1 MSPTLGTR
9 RWMLSGLILMA
20 AMSGGCAHYQIG
32 NRTLYRSDIRTVH
45 VPMFE
50 SQSFRRGLGERVTE
64 AVIKEIESNTPYK
77 VVGSDRADTI
87 LSGELAFDR
96 KKVIGLNEF
105 DEPRMLR
112 QDLMITYTWTDRR
125 GQVLGQ
131 PVSFE
136 MSPALAGDV
145 TMNQGMLIP
154 EAGQSI
160 TTAQE
165 DAIRDFA
172 KQVVRGMQVAW

>member
-1 MSPTLGTR
+1 MSSTLGTR
-9 RWMLSGLILMA
+9 RWIVLGLTVMVVAL
-20 AMSGGCAHYQIG
+20 GGCAHYQLG

-64 AVIKEIESNTPYK
+64 AVIKEIELNTPYK
-77 VVGSDRADTI
+77 VVGSDRADTV
-87 LSGELAFDR
+87 LKGELAFDR
-96 KKVIGLNEF
+96 KKVVGLNEF
-105 DEPRMLR
+105 DEPRILR
-112 QDLMITYTWTDRR
+112 QDMLITYTWTDRR

-136 MSPALAGDV
+136 MSPALAGDAIV
-145 TMNQGMLIP
+145 NEGMLIP

-165 DAIRDFA
+165 EAIRDFA

>member
-1 MSPTLGTR
+1 MSPTLGTQ
-9 RWMLSGLILMA
+9 RWIVLGLTVMVA
-20 AMSGGCAHYQIG
+20 ALGGCAHYQLG

-87 LSGELAFDR
+87 LKGELAFDR
-96 KKVIGLNEF
+96 KKVIGRNNL
-105 DEPRMLR
+105 DDPRMLR
-112 QDLMITYTWTDRR
+112 EDLMITYTWTDQR

-136 MSPALAGDV
+136 MSPTLAGDAIV
-145 TMNQGMLIP
+145 NEGMLIP

-165 DAIRDFA
+165 EAIRDFA
-172 KQVVRGMQVAW
+172 KLVVRGMQVAW